1 VRNVSLRG
9 RTRSVT
15 FIVDTGSPAT
25 FLCRDTLEAFD
36 IDPDGVPEPAVR
48 GTLLSGRGEELVLNL
63 VIFQLDGPYHDINVL
78 GMDYM
83 MKCDVGIQV
92 NSRTLEAAFTSL
104 R

>member
-1 VRNVSLRG
+1 VRTVFLRG

-25 FLCRDTLEAFD
+25 FLCHDTLEAFD
-36 IDPDGVPEPAVR
+36 IDPDSVPEPAVR
-48 GTLLSGRGEELVLNL
+48 GTLLSGRGKEVVLNL
-63 VIFQLDGPYHDINVL
+63 GICQLDGPCHDINVL

-83 MKCDVGIQV
+83 TKCDVGIQV
-92 NSRTLEAAFTSL
+92 VSRALEAKFVSL